1 MQYMKV
7 SRTDEVK
14 EGEKKRITLGD
25 KVLLLTNV
33 HGEYHA
39 IDDRCP
45 HMGGSL
51 YEGVLNGDTIKCP
64 KHGTMFDVKNGKVV
78 QNGKIFFI
86 RLRVSDTRTYPVKVE
101 GSDILIGV
109 D

>member
-1 MQYMKV
+1 MKYIKV

-25 KVLLLTNV
+25 KALLLTKV
-33 HGEYHA
+33 SGEYYA

-51 YEGVLNGDTIKCP
+51 YEGVLNGNVIKCP
-64 KHGTMFDVKNGKVV
+64 KHGTMFDVRSGKVV
-78 QNGKIFFI
+78 QNGKIAFV
-86 RLRVSDTRTYPVKVE
+86 RLRVRDTRAYPVKTE
-101 GSDILIGV
+101 GSDILVGI